1 MTSSPLGSTG
11 RTYAKQRRM
20 WRRWPVPTRL
30 LVQST
35 VKRSRMTSSNSGTPS
50 SLNQRSVR
58 SRRTAS
64 RPFMLSTARQV
75 RHRVQKFRVRPIVS
89 RVSRLHMC
97 LIMTYPRSP
106 SLSPP
111 LPQRSL
117 RHHHPQAPPSQTHSK
132 QLHESWSR
140 LPPPPFRAYLLPCR
154 RRMRK

>member
-64 RPFMLSTARQV
+64 RPFMLTTARQV

-89 RVSRLHMC
+89 RVSQLHMC
-97 LIMTYPRSP
+97 LIITWKFLLSRSP
-106 SLSPP
+106 LNVLKFCLKCSKLHVLLNCHLKHLVDSLPVVSVC
-111 LPQRSL
+111 LNF
-117 RHHHPQAPPSQTHSK
+117 T
-132 QLHESWSR
+132 
-140 LPPPPFRAYLLPCR
+140 
-154 RRMRK
+154 